1 MERLKRVVNRL
12 ITGENDGLDVSLLE
26 EFKGFAGDTKLGNL
40 NGILGKVLSL
50 ANDIWVMPSN
60 QIMLLDPAKAMVKLK
75 YRGMK
80 TESRRNPQ
88 NQEDELFV
96 SDHIG
101 FAILRRDARV
111 IIDKSVAYSA
121 TIGATGGFPTY
132 MDIDSRI
139 STAFKAL
146 QE

>member
-1 MERLKRVVNRL
+1 M
-12 ITGENDGLDVSLLE
+12 LE
-26 EFKGFAGDTKLGNL
+26 QFKGFAGDTKLGNI
-40 NGILGKVLSL
+40 NGIMAKVLSL

-60 QIMLLDPAKAMVKLK
+60 QVMLLDPTKAMAKLK

-80 TESRRNPQ
+80 TETRRNPQ

-111 IIDKSVAYSA
+111 ILDKSVAYNSTA
-121 TIGATGGFPTY
+121 GETGGFPTY
-132 MDIDSRI
+132 MDVDSRI
-139 STAFKAL
+139 NNAFKNL
-146 QE
+146 QGS